1 MLCISPV
8 DKIVETVYNG
18 VNKPGL
24 STAETVLKVVD
35 KGKPAC
41 YDMLTIV
48 RKEEVNMLKNGWNV
62 YGRRLAPEGTVR

>member
-8 DKIVETVYNG
+8 DKIVETVYND

-35 KGKPAC
+35 KAKTAC
-41 YDMLTIV
+41 YDTFKFM

>member
-35 KGKPAC
+35 KAGQAC
-41 YDMLTIV
+41 YHVLI
-48 RKEEVNMLKNGWNV
+48 L
-62 YGRRLAPEGTVR
+62 